1 MEAESS
7 QLSAAYPILEFDPS
21 RQAIIEPARIIKPI
35 DAPEHCVI
43 CFFDETLA
51 KIYRER
57 RANVI
62 ATRNWEDGPHSVYE
76 IDVDGKRLAIVHP
89 GIGAPMAA
97 ASLEQAIALGC
108 RKFVACGG
116 AGVLDKEI
124 AVGHILVP
132 ATAVRDEG
140 TSYHYL
146 PPAREVSASAEGIA
160 AIEGVLRAE
169 QIDYLV
175 SKTWTTDAPYRETPA
190 KIRRRKAEGC
200 LTVEMEAAA
209 FFAVAQF
216 RGVTFAQMLYGGDDV
231 SGSAWDNRQWQ
242 TRGAIRERLFWLA
255 ARACLTL

>member
-1 MEAESS
+1 M
-7 QLSAAYPILEFDPS
+7 I
-21 RQAIIEPARIIKPI
+21 R
-35 DAPEHCVI
+35 
-43 CFFDETLA
+43 
-51 KIYRER
+51 
-57 RANVI
+57 
-62 ATRNWEDGPHSVYE
+62 E
-76 IDVDGKRLAIVHP
+76 IDVDGKRLAVLHP

-146 PPAREVSASAEGIA
+146 APAREVSASAEGIA
-160 AIEGVLRAE
+160 AIERALRAE
-169 QIDYLV
+169 QVEYVV

-216 RGVTFAQMLYGGDDV
+216 EA
-231 SGSAWDNRQWQ
+231 
-242 TRGAIRERLFWLA
+242 
-255 ARACLTL
+255 

>member
-1 MEAESS
+1 MKTGSPLPPE
-7 QLSAAYPILEFDPS
+7 AYPILEFDPS
-21 RQAIIEPARIIKPI
+21 CEAIIEPARIIKPV

-43 CFFDETLA
+43 CFFDEALA
-51 KIYRER
+51 KVYADRQSK
-57 RANVI
+57 VI
-62 ATRNWEDGPHSVYE
+62 SSRKWEDGPHLVYE
-76 IDVDGKRLAIVHP
+76 ITLEGKRLAVLHP
-89 GIGAPMAA
+89 GIGGPMAA

-108 RKFVACGG
+108 RKFIACGG

-132 ATAVRDEG
+132 AAAVRDEG

-146 PPAREVSASAEGIA
+146 APAREVSASPEGVA
-160 AIEGVLRAE
+160 AIERVLRAE
-169 QIDYLV
+169 QVEYLV

-255 ARACLTL
+255 ARACLTI